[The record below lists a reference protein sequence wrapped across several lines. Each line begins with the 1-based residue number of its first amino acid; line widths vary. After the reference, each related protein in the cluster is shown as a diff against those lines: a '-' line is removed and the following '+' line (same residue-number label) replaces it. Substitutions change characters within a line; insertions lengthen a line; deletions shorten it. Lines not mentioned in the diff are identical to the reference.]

1 MGVGRV
7 FPDIQ
12 NLTPEKFRRV
22 QEENL
27 ERIKVLE
34 SGLGDANQWVAV
46 EIELLRRENSLLS
59 LIASRLSRDDYG
71 SDEAEAL
78 NRAP

>member
-12 NLTPEKFRRV
+12 NLTPEKCRRV

-34 SGLGDANQWVAV
+34 GGLGDANQWVAV